1 MLIWLVHVFFSV
13 MYIFA
18 AYPRHLIVPNLDCVK
33 RLSRLFVY
41 LPIQIIQTYSTMVN
55 SSLQELTEAGFVY
68 QTALTY
74 MYPPLPKYDMTI
86 YPGCTCL
93 FNMLIMLT
101 YFLPLYS
108 WSYVVFIHVSGWYI
122 CVCCWFILQGFFNYV
137 PTFLTGKNTFWVSYS
152 CRILVKEICVC
163 RRCKAKMTY

>member
-1 MLIWLVHVFFSV
+1 
-13 MYIFA
+13 
-18 AYPRHLIVPNLDCVK
+18 
-33 RLSRLFVY
+33 
-41 LPIQIIQTYSTMVN
+41 MVN

-74 MYPPLPKYDMTI
+74 LPLPKYDMTI
-86 YPGCTCL
+86 YPGFTCL

-101 YFLPLYS
+101 YFFPLYS

-122 CVCCWFILQGFFNYV
+122 CICYWSILQGHFSYV

-152 CRILVKEICVC
+152 CRILVKEIRVCV
-163 RRCKAKMTY
+163 RYNGKNDILGSFRNDNGNTENDTL